1 MVVVVVVGGGGL
13 GTIFGNVGGELFIL
27 GGGGI
32 GGAELEE
39 LFMYLV
45 KIMLLIFV
53 PYVVMNIFFLIH
65 YNYI

>member
-1 MVVVVVVGGGGL
+1 ML
-13 GTIFGNVGGELFIL
+13 GGELFIL

-53 PYVVMNIFFLIH
+53 PYMVMNLFFLVH